1 MVMDVSVVLRKGVE
15 KETMEWKAAVDC
27 MILGSKFIIQFLINK
42 SEAI

>member
-27 MILGSKFIIQFLINK
+27 MIGSKFIIQFLINK